1 MKVLLGGLLQN
12 KQKVNRCQTK
22 KKKNICLIR
31 QIIFAFKQTPFL
43 LDMMN
48 RSLEI
53 IFFNKDGLFR
63 KYYKSI

>member
-12 KQKVNRCQTK
+12 KQKSKQMSNK
-22 KKKNICLIR
+22 EKKNICLIR

-63 KYYKSI
+63 KYYKSN